1 MAGGEKQSPRMKFKI
16 QELMRMKGYGATRS
30 IVANI
35 ADSQHSNDISNRY
48 NSDATDPA
56 LKRKVRSYIGKSHIS
71 LACVFSCTGDYDCC
85 KMVACVR

>member
-1 MAGGEKQSPRMKFKI
+1 MKFKI

-56 LKRKVRSYIGKSHIS
+56 LN
-71 LACVFSCTGDYDCC
+71 LAI
-85 KMVACVR
+85 AQ